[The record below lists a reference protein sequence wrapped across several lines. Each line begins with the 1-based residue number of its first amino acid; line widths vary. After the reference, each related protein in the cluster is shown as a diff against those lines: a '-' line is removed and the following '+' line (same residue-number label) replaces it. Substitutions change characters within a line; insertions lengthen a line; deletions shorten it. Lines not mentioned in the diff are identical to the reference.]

1 MLEISQKV
9 KERTIIWSSNSTS
22 GYTLKGNEIF
32 ISKKYLYTHVPC
44 SIIHS
49 SQGKETTTGP
59 STNEWIKK
67 MSYVCICMCM
77 CVVYI
82 HTHTH
87 TKMEYSSALRKKSCH
102 LWQHGWT
109 WRVLYLFCEN
119 KSEREW
125 QTLSWNHLYL
135 QSLKEKVKHRETR
148 KK

>member
-1 MLEISQKV
+1 MLEITQKV
-9 KERTIIWSSNSTS
+9 KKRTIIWSSNSTS

-87 TKMEYSSALRKKSCH
+87 TNGIFFSLKKEILSFMTTWMNLEGTVSF
-102 LWQHGWT
+102 LW
-109 WRVLYLFCEN
+109 N